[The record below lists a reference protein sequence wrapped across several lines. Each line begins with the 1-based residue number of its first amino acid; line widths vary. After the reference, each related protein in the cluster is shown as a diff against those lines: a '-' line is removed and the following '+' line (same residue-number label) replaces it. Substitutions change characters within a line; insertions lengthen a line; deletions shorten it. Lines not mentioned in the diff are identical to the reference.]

1 MNTYECEICY
11 AINHAKKFSCGSCG
25 TVPSQYSFTGKP
37 LRLLSTETG
46 DMINSDIPVVAAI
59 GVDRTERHRTCKRV
73 LRTVPADYYAS
84 VD

>member
-1 MNTYECEICY
+1 MTYECEICY
-11 AINHAKKFSCGSCG
+11 AINHAKKFQCSSCG
-25 TVPSQYSFTGKP
+25 TVPAHYSFTGKP
-37 LRLLSTETG
+37 LRLLSTEQG

-84 VD
+84 LD